1 LQVEELRE
9 STFSK
14 TKPNFS
20 IIFYL
25 LMGLKFVNMG
35 NRKEKLQ
42 LLIDTSQNSISFLH
56 NITEW
61 VIYYHSLK
69 DEVLGKNN

>member
-1 LQVEELRE
+1 
-9 STFSK
+9 
-14 TKPNFS
+14 
-20 IIFYL
+20 
-25 LMGLKFVNMG
+25 MG

-61 VIYYHSLK
+61 VFYYHSLK